1 MNIPVVSFPRSGSNF
16 FMTEFS
22 AMSGISLKLTHA
34 MLNCDT
40 AISCIR
46 NPKDTLVSLLAMKVT
61 QMNYELESVSDSKI
75 VSDCL
80 KVLDQMKVGYKKFY
94 QYLLDSTNIMV
105 DYESFCK
112 YPSLYV
118 KKICDSLNINL
129 LPDRVSMY
137 KPKDNPKRGYLVSS
151 LSSSGYYDVASK
163 IVMGLDLKELEDLY
177 KDALSK
183 SLCL

>member
-22 AMSGISLKLTHA
+22 EMSGISLRLTHA
-34 MLNCDT
+34 MVNYDP

-46 NPKDTLVSLLAMKVT
+46 NPRDTLASLLAMKVT
-61 QMNYELESVSDSKI
+61 QMNYELENVPDSKI

-118 KKICDSLNINL
+118 KKICDILNINL
-129 LPDRVSMY
+129 LPDRVSMH

-151 LSSSGYYDVASK
+151 IASSRYYDMASK
-163 IVMGLDLKELEDLY
+163 IVMDLDLKELEVLY
-177 KDALSK
+177 KAALSK